1 MREYLLQV
9 KKLGEP
15 TYLPA
20 PEQGEPHGLWRRVV
34 KFQSLD
40 IDDAEKDEIV
50 GTLWDYQAVE
60 YNLQVGDK
68 VIATLQF
75 RIFHNSDGSAYQ
87 HVDVVAVRVRKHILP
102 FFF

>member
-1 MREYLLQV
+1 MQQFELQV

-20 PEQGEPHGLWRRVV
+20 PEQGELDGLWRRVV
-34 KFQSLD
+34 TFQSLD

-75 RIFHNSDGSAYQ
+75 RIFCNCDGSAYQ
-87 HVDVVAVRVRKHILP
+87 HVDVVDIEKVSD
-102 FFF
+102 FN